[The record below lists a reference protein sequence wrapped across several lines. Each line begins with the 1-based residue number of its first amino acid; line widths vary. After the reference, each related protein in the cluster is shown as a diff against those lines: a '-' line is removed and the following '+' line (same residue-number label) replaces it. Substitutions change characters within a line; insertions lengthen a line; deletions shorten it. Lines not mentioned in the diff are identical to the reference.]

1 MLLAKRIKEFFENA
15 CSGLTTP
22 PVLVTS
28 DEFVAGGR
36 RTVARRLMGER
47 CL

>member
-1 MLLAKRIKEFFENA
+1 MLLAKRITEFFENA
-15 CSGLTTP
+15 CSRLTAP

-28 DEFVAGGR
+28 DDFMVGGR